1 MSEVGNILAVWE
13 SRGAY
18 RMMSLIL
25 QGNLA
30 LSLPR
35 SHSLSLQLA
44 MLKTEP
50 HLHAAYVARWLCG
63 LRVQIRFPD
72 NKV

>member
-18 RMMSLIL
+18 WMMSLIL
-25 QGNLA
+25 QGNLFLT
-30 LSLPR
+30 LST
-35 SHSLSLQLA
+35 SLSLFVQLA
-44 MLKTEP
+44 MLKTEL
-50 HLHAAYVARWLCG
+50 HLHAAYVARWLRG
-63 LRVQIRFPD
+63 LGVQIRFPD